1 MGGVD
6 VVLPEAREALARLVS
21 SPSII
26 RAPRVHAVLKFLVE
40 ELLAGRAEAVNEQR
54 IGECVLGR
62 PPGFNPAEDNIVRV
76 TVGNLRARLEEYY
89 RTEGRND
96 LWVLD
101 IPKGRYVPAVH
112 LRDGNPHE
120 PVRGDS
126 KDAGFAGQH
135 LAGAETGRPLPSRG
149 PDWKTRRAGV
159 ILAVAIALLITNAVL
174 AYWLFRTARSPQA
187 AGPRGLLPQLFRGRS
202 APLTVVVTDE
212 NLYAYRLAYRKL
224 ARLDAY
230 LNRSHTEPAEGL
242 TPVERGA
249 LAFARSRH
257 ATSAASAAVAARLQ
271 SALAPSGVQV
281 RHPSEISM
289 QDIENDSVVLLGGP
303 WVNPWVQLFESRLDF
318 RTVVPE
324 NAGLSEIR
332 VAQPAAG
339 EQAVYAAHTDGASEV
354 SYLRVAVQPNH
365 SGKGRVVLIGG
376 IRSASQEAGCE
387 FLLDPARVP
396 ELLRRFNSPDV
407 AHLPP
412 FELLLEVRGV
422 ARTPVDL
429 KIVASRPRATEQR

>member
-1 MGGVD
+1 VN
-6 VVLPEAREALARLVS
+6 E
-21 SPSII
+21 
-26 RAPRVHAVLKFLVE
+26 HASESAF
-40 ELLAGRAEAVNEQR
+40 LAGR
-54 IGECVLGR
+54 
-62 PPGFNPAEDNIVRV
+62 GFNPAEDNIVRV

-202 APLTVVVTDE
+202 APLTVVVTEE
-212 NLYAYRLAYRKL
+212 NLYPTACLPQTR
-224 ARLDAY
+224 RLDAY

-249 LAFARSRH
+249 LAFARV
-257 ATSAASAAVAARLQ
+257 ATPPVRPGGSS
-271 SALAPSGVQV
+271 SAPSVGACAV
-281 RHPSEISM
+281 RST
-289 QDIENDSVVLLGGP
+289 GP
-303 WVNPWVQLFESRLDF
+303 APVGNLH
-318 RTVVPE
+318 
-324 NAGLSEIR
+324 AGYRER
-332 VAQPAAG
+332 
-339 EQAVYAAHTDGASEV
+339 
-354 SYLRVAVQPNH
+354 
-365 SGKGRVVLIGG
+365 
-376 IRSASQEAGCE
+376 
-387 FLLDPARVP
+387 
-396 ELLRRFNSPDV
+396 
-407 AHLPP
+407 
-412 FELLLEVRGV
+412 
-422 ARTPVDL
+422 
-429 KIVASRPRATEQR
+429 